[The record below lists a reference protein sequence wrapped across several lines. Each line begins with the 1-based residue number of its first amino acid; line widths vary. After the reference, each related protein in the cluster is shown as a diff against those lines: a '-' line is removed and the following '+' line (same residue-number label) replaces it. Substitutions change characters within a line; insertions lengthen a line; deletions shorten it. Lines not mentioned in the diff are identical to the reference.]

1 MKNRKRNRMKGFDY
15 SSNNIYFV
23 TICVQNRECCF
34 GYVGTGRDLSVHHPN
49 ENHPNENHPNENH
62 PNGNDSNENDSNGND
77 SNENIKNDFSGI
89 KMNLNE
95 YGMIVDEQIIWLEKQ
110 YPYAVIHNYAVMPNH
125 VHIILEVDS
134 LKVKDCTI
142 KIKSLSSLIGA
153 FKTTSSK
160 IIHKKGLETFAWQR
174 SFHDHIIRNEK
185 AYDTIFNY
193 IDLNPQKWYQDCFY
207 EKN

>member
-34 GYVGTGRDLSVHHPN
+34 GYVGTGRDLSVH
-49 ENHPNENHPNENH
+49 HPNENHPNENH

>member
-62 PNGNDSNENDSNGND
+62 PNGNDSNGNDSNENH

>member
-34 GYVGTGRDLSVHHPN
+34 GYVGTGCDLSVHHPN
-49 ENHPNENHPNENH
+49 ENHPNENHSNENHPNENH
-62 PNGNDSNENDSNGND
+62 PNENHPNDDK
-77 SNENIKNDFSGI
+77 KNDFSGI

-95 YGMIVDEQIIWLEKQ
+95 YGKIVDEQIIWLEEQ
-110 YPYAVIHNYAVMPNH
+110 YQYAVIHNYAVMPNH
-125 VHIILEVDS
+125 VHIILEIDS
-134 LKVKDCTI
+134 LKVKDSTT

-160 IIHKKGLETFAWQR
+160 IIHKKGLENFAWQR

-193 IDLNPQKWYQDCFY
+193 IDLNPEKWFQDCFF
-207 EKN
+207 